1 MYVIAQCTGKG
12 FIEKSRKFTISGYAG
27 NVWELDDSTHAKVWA
42 EEQERFNEGQVVDK
56 ATAQAAIKAA
66 TGDVDKDGM
75 AYSPLTREE
84 SQRLRKEHLGDES

>member
-42 EEQERFNEGQVVDK
+42 EEQERFNDGRVVDK
-56 ATAQAAIKAA
+56 ATAQAAINDA
-66 TGDVDKDGM
+66 TDAVDEDGNPQTP
-75 AYSPLTREE
+75 YQL
-84 SQRLRKEHLGDES
+84 